1 MKLPLLAPPA
11 LALAGGGAA
20 LLYFYPLPEVFIAFN
35 LALLSLI
42 ALDFSLLPRSRE
54 INMHRFNDP
63 IITVS
68 EPAAVTVEVH
78 IRKRGSRKLRLQG
91 KDEPPEHFSASPR
104 LLSLREEGGQKYR
117 DHYRV
122 VPERRGDF
130 TFGRF
135 NLRCRGPLGLVIRQY
150 ALCPESSSVKV
161 YPRLKLFTGREL
173 QALVS
178 SLRQPG
184 LRASRLVSLG
194 TEFECLR
201 EYVPDDDYRQINW
214 KASAR
219 SRKLISNHY
228 QAEKSQ
234 NLLLVFEAGRMMV
247 TETGSLNKLDHAL
260 NAGLLLG
267 YAALLSGDRVGA
279 MAFAHSVSAYMPPDA
294 RSGQIGKIA
303 GMLYPLQPQRVE
315 PDYGSAFSYLA
326 RRQKKRSLVCVF
338 TDLIDSRASA
348 ELIESAAALGKRHLL
363 LFAVVG
369 DNYLPGMVAA
379 EIRNQGDI
387 YRKAVAEQYL
397 LEREQGIAF
406 LRNRGVEVV
415 ELPPGADPII
425 LVGRYLSIK
434 SQVRL

>member
-1 MKLPLLAPPA
+1 MRLPLLAPPA
-11 LALAGGGAA
+11 LALAGGGAV
-20 LLYFYPLPEVFIAFN
+20 LLYFYPLPAVFIAYN
-35 LALLSLI
+35 LGLLSLI
-42 ALDFSLLPRSRE
+42 ALDYFLLPRPGDITVRRGIAE
-54 INMHRFNDP
+54 
-63 IITVS
+63 IITVGK
-68 EPAAVTVEVH
+68 PASVEVELR
-78 IRKRGSRKLRLQG
+78 IRERGGRKLHLQG
-91 KDEPPEHFSASPR
+91 KDEPPEHFSALLR
-104 LLSLREEGGQKYR
+104 LLSLREGGGQKYR

-173 QALVS
+173 QALAS

-267 YAALLSGDRVGA
+267 HTALLSGDRVGA
-279 MAFAHSVSAYMPPDA
+279 MAFAQSVSAYLPPEA

-303 GMLYPLQPQRVE
+303 GMLYTLQPRRVE

-326 RRQKKRSLVCVF
+326 QRQKKRSLVCVF

-363 LFAVVG
+363 LFVVVG
-369 DNYLPGMVAA
+369 DNYLPGTVSA
-379 EIRNQGDI
+379 EIRSQGDI

-397 LEREQGIAF
+397 LEREQGIAS
-406 LRNRGVEVV
+406 LRNRGVQVV
-415 ELPPGADPII
+415 EMPPGADPII